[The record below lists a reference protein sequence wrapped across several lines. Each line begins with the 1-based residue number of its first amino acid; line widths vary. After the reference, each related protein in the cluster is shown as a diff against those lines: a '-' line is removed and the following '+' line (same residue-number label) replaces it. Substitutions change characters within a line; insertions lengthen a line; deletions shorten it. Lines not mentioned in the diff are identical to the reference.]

1 MQTGAVSTRPPASK
15 STACHAET
23 TAVDIIIPSRD
34 YGRFLGTAIRSA
46 LAQVGADV
54 LVTVVDD
61 GSTDDT
67 QDVTAHFGVKTLRN
81 SQPQGLGAARNRGL
95 AATSRPYL
103 AFLDADDHLPP
114 GRTAQLLEALTQCP
128 DAGYA
133 FGVSRTFQDPNPPG
147 SGPSTLIEGPAPG
160 TVLFRRTCFTQVG
173 PFDESVIHLNMAD
186 WLLKARQLGIEG
198 VSIDSVVLDRRLHS
212 SNMSL
217 QDSKR
222 LAALSMVRRHLAAG
236 EHRPKP

>member
-1 MQTGAVSTRPPASK
+1 MQDLSVSQPSSAPRTGA
-15 STACHAET
+15 EL
-23 TAVDIIIPSRD
+23 VDIIIPSRD

-67 QDVTAHFGVKTLRN
+67 QDVTAHFGVNTLHN
-81 SQPQGLGAARNRGL
+81 AQPQGLGAARNRGL

-114 GRTAQLLEALTQCP
+114 GRTTQLLDALTQSP

-133 FGVSRTFQDPNPPG
+133 FGVSRTFQDPNSPG
-147 SGPSTLIEGPAPG
+147 SGPTTLIEGPAPG
-160 TVLFRRTCFTQVG
+160 TVLFRRTCFAQVG
-173 PFDESVIHLNMAD
+173 PFDESVVHLNMAE
-186 WLLKARQLGIEG
+186 WLLKARRMGIEG

-217 QDSKR
+217 QDAKR
-222 LAALSMVRRHLAAG
+222 LAALSMARRHLAAG
-236 EHRPKP
+236 GEPKP